1 MASRIGYVRRRRRH
15 LNAEV
20 NIINLVDVVLVLLI
34 IFMVTAPMMQGGVDV
49 RLPRA
54 VSQPLPAREAI
65 NVTVTRTG
73 EVAVNGEIL
82 TFDTFRST
90 FAAIVGQ
97 QTSKAV
103 YVRADDGAPY
113 GSVARVLA
121 VARQAGVR
129 DVGLVMEPDNSR

>member
-1 MASRIGYVRRRRRH
+1 MASRIGQVRRPRRH

-20 NIINLVDVVLVLLI
+20 NIINLVDVMLVLLI

-54 VSQPLPAREAI
+54 VAQPLPARDAI

-73 EVAVNGEIL
+73 EIAVNGEVL
-82 TFDTFRST
+82 AFDVFRNT

-97 QTSKAV
+97 RASKAV